1 MEPYLKQRL
10 DLGVQ
15 PPPLPVSE
23 LQVGSAIPLKDANG
37 VQLLGSF
44 DVIPVGKRNCHY
56 NTNNGKQFCKAIGAF
71 QIACGFSNFI
81 SHFFSKCVFAL
92 HNYFYSVFCFNDF

>member
-1 MEPYLKQRL
+1 MQTSETKLVKPIINRRSKYHIIEPYLKQRL

-44 DVIPVGKRNCHY
+44 DVIPVSKRNCHY
-56 NTNNGKQFCKAIGAF
+56 NSNNGKKFFKAIGAF
-71 QIACGFSNFI
+71 QIA
-81 SHFFSKCVFAL
+81 
-92 HNYFYSVFCFNDF
+92 

>member
-1 MEPYLKQRL
+1 MASYLKQRL

-23 LQVGSAIPLKDANG
+23 LQVGSAIPLKDSNG

-44 DVIPVGKRNCHY
+44 DVIPVGKNIVIRNR
-56 NTNNGKQFCKAIGAF
+56 NILSFDWRQQEAF
-71 QIACGFSNFI
+71 
-81 SHFFSKCVFAL
+81 
-92 HNYFYSVFCFNDF
+92 

>member
-1 MEPYLKQRL
+1 MQTFETKIVKPTLNKRSIDHIIEPYLKQRL

-56 NTNNGKQFCKAIGAF
+56 NSNNGKKFFKAIGAF
-71 QIACGFSNFI
+71 QIA
-81 SHFFSKCVFAL
+81 
-92 HNYFYSVFCFNDF
+92 